1 VANTTVVTAPSAEAP
16 VLALELPSERR
27 SALERLFTHIGLV
40 TSLPAVGQRI
50 LQLTENDS
58 TSADELREAIQSDPV
73 LVARILRR
81 LNSAY
86 YGLSHKVADVR
97 TAVSLLGFR
106 EIRNLALTVF
116 LAKMYEAPGIHGGYR
131 REMLWSHSV
140 AVAAC
145 SRLISRVCGRGLP
158 EESYIAGLLHDLGLI
173 LIDQTLR
180 RHFTRVLDALAP
192 NLPTCLVENRILS
205 FDHAALGGFVARK
218 WNFPEQIADAIT
230 FHHLPLSYS
239 GPHRDLV
246 NVITVANY
254 LCCRAGRTSLGV
266 ANVQPPPDAVYSGLG
281 LDQVTLSIICTE
293 LEATLEKAD
302 VMASV

>member
-1 VANTTVVTAPSAEAP
+1 MDDAPTTPIAEVP
-16 VLALELPSERR
+16 ELPRDLTAERR
-27 SALERLFTHIGLV
+27 AALERLFTHIGLV

-50 LQLTENDS
+50 LQLTENES
-58 TSADELREAIQSDPV
+58 TSGDELREAIQSDPV

-81 LNSAY
+81 LNSSY

-116 LAKMYEAPGIHGGYR
+116 LSKMFEAPGHHGAYR

-145 SRLISRVCGRGLP
+145 ARLVSRVTGRGFA
-158 EESYIAGLLHDLGLI
+158 EEAYIAGLLHDLGLI

-180 RHFTRVLDALAP
+180 RHFTRILDQLTP
-192 NLPTCLVENRILS
+192 HTPTCVVENRVFS
-205 FDHAALGGFVARK
+205 FDHATLGGFVARK
-218 WNFPEQIADAIT
+218 WNFPEQIGDAISY
-230 FHHLPLSYS
+230 HHQPLAYT
-239 GPHRDLV
+239 GKHTDLV
-246 NVITVANY
+246 NVVTVANY
-254 LCCRAGRTSLGV
+254 LCSRAGRTSLGV
-266 ANVQPPPDAVYSGLG
+266 NNVEPPPDEVYSGLG

-293 LEATLEKAD
+293 LDATLEKAD
-302 VMASV
+302 VMASA

>member
-1 VANTTVVTAPSAEAP
+1 MATTTVIKPNPNAP
-16 VLALELPSERR
+16 VLVQDLPAERR

-40 TSLPAVGQRI
+40 TALPAVGQRI

-58 TSADELREAIQSDPV
+58 AGADELREAIQSDPV

-81 LNSAY
+81 LNSSY

-116 LAKMYEAPGIHGGYR
+116 LAKMYESPGTHGGYR

-145 SRLISRVCGRGLP
+145 SRLISRVCGRGTP
-158 EESYIAGLLHDLGLI
+158 EEAYIAGLLHDLGLI
-173 LIDQTLR
+173 LVDQTLR
-180 RHFTRVLDALAP
+180 RHFTRVLDALSP
-192 NLPTCLVENRILS
+192 TTPTCQVENRILS

-230 FHHLPLSYS
+230 FHHLPMGYA
-239 GPHRDLV
+239 GVHKDLV
-246 NVITVANY
+246 NVVTVANY

-266 ANVQPPPDAVYSGLG
+266 ANVEPPPDEVYSGLG

-293 LEATLEKAD
+293 LDATLEKAD

>member
-1 VANTTVVTAPSAEAP
+1 MLVQ
-16 VLALELPSERR
+16 ELPGERR

-50 LQLTENDS
+50 LQLTENEAA
-58 TSADELREAIQSDPV
+58 SADDLREAIQSDPV

-116 LAKMYEAPGIHGGYR
+116 MAKMFEAPGTHGGYR
-131 REMLWSHSV
+131 REMLWTHSV

-145 SRLISRVCGRGLP
+145 ARLVSRVCGRATP
-158 EESYIAGLLHDLGLI
+158 EEAYIAGLLHDLGLI

-180 RHFTRVLDALAP
+180 RHFTRVLDALTPAT
-192 NLPTCLVENRILS
+192 PTCVVENRILS

-230 FHHLPLSYS
+230 FHHLPMCYA
-239 GPHRDLV
+239 GAHKDLV
-246 NVITVANY
+246 NVVTVANY

-266 ANVQPPPDAVYSGLG
+266 ANVQPPPDEVYSGLG

-293 LEATLEKAD
+293 LDATLEKAD